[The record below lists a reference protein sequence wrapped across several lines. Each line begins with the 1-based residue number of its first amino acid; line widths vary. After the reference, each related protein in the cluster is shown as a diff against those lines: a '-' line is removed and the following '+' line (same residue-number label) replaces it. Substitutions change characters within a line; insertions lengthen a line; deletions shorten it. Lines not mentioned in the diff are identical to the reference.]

1 MGGSY
6 HKGNSNT
13 NGGGHSHR
21 DHSHRGKPYG
31 LMLLLAFGAALLG
44 VMVLHKLRE
53 RRIFYLLV
61 HEKDQELISFQ
72 LLLQKEKDY
81 SKEMRRKNEEMKA
94 KIYSLR
100 NQKMELDRRI
110 LEKQSTIDLLKDEK
124 RTLESAL
131 EEKQNEFKMLREKE
145 IDPGKENP
153 QLITL
158 MESLKQKEAEIED
171 LKHRLEYPVKVWSV
185 STDDPS
191 SPPVNLTVNGSVT
204 GQDQS
209 EVIMSN
215 KEGEQL
221 QESSNYMRNENSTSE
236 DGNKLKSNNFRE
248 AGSIARVEEG
258 TENKAE
264 DTTRREMMREQM
276 QKLKNLKDGLKNGS
290 YVIEKP
296 SEEVQGNKNEDS
308 HNGGDFGSGK
318 REDEMKVMGKLEN
331 SQEHDHRELDEI
343 HKDERKLEEPENSS
357 IGRISR
363 MRAKH
368 GHASKTKGKKWRMLV
383 KNRWLENN
391 GNSINDKAV
400 RMKTRKFFIGDQDGL
415 KGRTTENK
423 DKMEREGGEMGV
435 NDPMEVRKAADS
447 SDGKDLNS
455 NLVYAD
461 TNHQVVNGQEMLE
474 NPHNFPKEVQLLKNG
489 TANGDV
495 SNIIL
500 DDRKQ
505 KLDKVRESS
514 EEHEASGIQQDTSS
528 GNINEVEKDTEQT
541 SIDETTE
548 VPEDL
553 EDGNV
558 KESEKGEDSLEDVEE
573 EEYKDDTDES

>member
-1 MGGSY
+1 MALFI
-6 HKGNSNT
+6 NT
-13 NGGGHSHR
+13 NGGG
-21 DHSHRGKPYG
+21 HSHRGKPYG

-44 VMVLHKLRE
+44 VMLLHKLRE
-53 RRIFYLLV
+53 RRIFNLLV
-61 HEKDQELISFQ
+61 QEKDQELISFQ

-81 SKEMRRKNEEMKA
+81 SKEMKRKNEEMKA

-110 LEKQSTIDLLKDEK
+110 LEKQSTIDSLKDEK
-124 RTLESAL
+124 RTMESAL
-131 EEKQNEFKMLREKE
+131 EEKQNEFKMLSEKE
-145 IDPGKENP
+145 IDPGKENS

-191 SPPVNLTVNGSVT
+191 SPPLNLTVNGSVA

-221 QESSNYMRNENSTSE
+221 QESSNYMRDENSTSE
-236 DGNKLKSNNFRE
+236 DGNELKSNNFRE
-248 AGSIARVEEG
+248 AGSIVRVEEG

-264 DTTRREMMREQM
+264 DTTRREMMREHM
-276 QKLKNLKDGLKNGS
+276 QKLENS
-290 YVIEKP
+290 
-296 SEEVQGNKNEDS
+296 QDS
-308 HNGGDFGSGK
+308 QNGGDFGIGK
-318 REDEMKVMGKLEN
+318 RDDEMKVIGKLEN
-331 SQEHDHRELDEI
+331 SRERDRQELDEI

-363 MRAKH
+363 MRGKH
-368 GHASKTKGKKWRMLV
+368 GHASKTKGKKWRVLV

-400 RMKTRKFFIGDQDGL
+400 RMKGRNFFLGDQDGL
-415 KGRTTENK
+415 KGRTAENK

-435 NDPMEVRKAADS
+435 NDPMEVRKAVDS
-447 SDGKDLNS
+447 SDGKDLTS
-455 NLVYAD
+455 NLVNAD
-461 TNHQVVNGQEMLE
+461 TNHQVVSGQEMLE

-528 GNINEVEKDTEQT
+528 GNFNEVEKDTEQT

-548 VPEDL
+548 VTEDL
-553 EDGNV
+553 ADGNEQ
-558 KESEKGEDSLEDVEE
+558 ESEKGEDDLEDVEE
-573 EEYKDDTDES
+573 EEYKEDTDES

>member
-1 MGGSY
+1 M
-6 HKGNSNT
+6 K
-13 NGGGHSHR
+13 
-21 DHSHRGKPYG
+21 
-31 LMLLLAFGAALLG
+31 
-44 VMVLHKLRE
+44 
-53 RRIFYLLV
+53 
-61 HEKDQELISFQ
+61 
-72 LLLQKEKDY
+72 
-81 SKEMRRKNEEMKA
+81 RKNEEMKA

-110 LEKQSTIDLLKDEK
+110 LEKQSTIDSLKDEK
-124 RTLESAL
+124 RTMESAL

-191 SPPVNLTVNGSVT
+191 SPPVNLTVNGSVH
-204 GQDQS
+204 DQS

-221 QESSNYMRNENSTSE
+221 QESSNYMRDENLTSE
-236 DGNKLKSNNFRE
+236 DGNELKSNNFRE
-248 AGSIARVEEG
+248 AGSIVRVEEG

-264 DTTRREMMREQM
+264 DTTRKEMMREQM
-276 QKLKNLKDGLKNGS
+276 QKLENLQDEGLKNGS
-290 YVIEKP
+290 YAIEKP
-296 SEEVQGNKNEDS
+296 IEEVQGNKNEDS
-308 HNGGDFGSGK
+308 HNGGDFGIGK
-318 REDEMKVMGKLEN
+318 RDDEMKVIEKLEN
-331 SQEHDHRELDEI
+331 SQERDRQELDEI

-363 MRAKH
+363 VRGKH
-368 GHASKTKGKKWRMLV
+368 GHASKTKGKKWRVLV
-383 KNRWLENN
+383 RNRWLENY

-400 RMKTRKFFIGDQDGL
+400 RMKSKKKILEGQDGL

-435 NDPMEVRKAADS
+435 TDPMEVRKAVDS
-447 SDGKDLNS
+447 SDGKDLTS
-455 NLVYAD
+455 NLVNAD
-461 TNHQVVNGQEMLE
+461 TNHQVVSGQEMLE

-500 DDRKQ
+500 NDRKQ

-548 VPEDL
+548 VTEDL

-558 KESEKGEDSLEDVEE
+558 QESEIGEDDLEDVEE
-573 EEYKDDTDES
+573 EEYKEDTDES

>member
-1 MGGSY
+1 M
-6 HKGNSNT
+6 K
-13 NGGGHSHR
+13 
-21 DHSHRGKPYG
+21 
-31 LMLLLAFGAALLG
+31 
-44 VMVLHKLRE
+44 
-53 RRIFYLLV
+53 
-61 HEKDQELISFQ
+61 
-72 LLLQKEKDY
+72 
-81 SKEMRRKNEEMKA
+81 RKNEEMKA

-110 LEKQSTIDLLKDEK
+110 LEKQTTIDSLKDEK
-124 RTLESAL
+124 RTMESAL
-131 EEKQNEFKMLREKE
+131 EEKQKEFKMLREKE

-171 LKHRLEYPVKVWSV
+171 LKQRLEYPVKVWSV

-191 SPPVNLTVNGSVT
+191 SLPVNLTVNGSVA

-221 QESSNYMRNENSTSE
+221 QESSIHMHDENSTSE

-248 AGSIARVEEG
+248 AGNIVRVEEG

-264 DTTRREMMREQM
+264 DTTREMMREQM
-276 QKLKNLKDGLKNGS
+276 QKLENSQDVGLKNGS

-296 SEEVQGNKNEDS
+296 IEEVQGNKNEDS
-308 HNGGDFGSGK
+308 HNGGDFGIGK
-318 REDEMKVMGKLEN
+318 RDDEMKVTGKLEN
-331 SQEHDHRELDEI
+331 SQEHDHQELDEI

-363 MRAKH
+363 MRGKH
-368 GHASKTKGKKWRMLV
+368 GHASKPKGKKWRMLV
-383 KNRWLENN
+383 NNRWLENN

-400 RMKTRKFFIGDQDGL
+400 RMKSRKFFIGDQDGS
-415 KGRTTENK
+415 KGRATENK

-461 TNHQVVNGQEMLE
+461 TNHQEVNGQEMLE
-474 NPHNFPKEVQLLKNG
+474 NPHNFPKEVQLLKNE
-489 TANGDV
+489 TSNGDV

-528 GNINEVEKDTEQT
+528 GNINEVDKDTEQT

-558 KESEKGEDSLEDVEE
+558 QESEEGEDGLEDVEE
-573 EEYKDDTDES
+573 EEEEEEEYKEDR

>member
-1 MGGSY
+1 M
-6 HKGNSNT
+6 K
-13 NGGGHSHR
+13 
-21 DHSHRGKPYG
+21 
-31 LMLLLAFGAALLG
+31 
-44 VMVLHKLRE
+44 
-53 RRIFYLLV
+53 
-61 HEKDQELISFQ
+61 
-72 LLLQKEKDY
+72 
-81 SKEMRRKNEEMKA
+81 RKNEEMKA

-110 LEKQSTIDLLKDEK
+110 LEKQSTIDSLKDEK
-124 RTLESAL
+124 RTMESAL
-131 EEKQNEFKMLREKE
+131 EEKQNEFKMFREKE

-191 SPPVNLTVNGSVT
+191 SPPVNLTVNGSVH
-204 GQDQS
+204 DQS

-221 QESSNYMRNENSTSE
+221 QESSNYMRDENLTSE
-236 DGNKLKSNNFRE
+236 DGNELKSNNFRE
-248 AGSIARVEEG
+248 AGSIVRVEEG

-264 DTTRREMMREQM
+264 DTTRKEMMREQM
-276 QKLKNLKDGLKNGS
+276 QKLENLQDEGLKNGS
-290 YVIEKP
+290 YAIEKP
-296 SEEVQGNKNEDS
+296 IEEVQGNKNEDS
-308 HNGGDFGSGK
+308 HNGGDFGIGK
-318 REDEMKVMGKLEN
+318 RDDEMKVIEKLEN
-331 SQEHDHRELDEI
+331 SQERDRQELDEI
-343 HKDERKLEEPENSS
+343 HKDERKLDEPENSS

-363 MRAKH
+363 VRGKR
-368 GHASKTKGKKWRMLV
+368 GHASKTKGKKWRVLV
-383 KNRWLENN
+383 KNRWLENY

-400 RMKTRKFFIGDQDGL
+400 RMKSKKFFLGDQDGL

-435 NDPMEVRKAADS
+435 NDPMEVRKVVNS
-447 SDGKDLNS
+447 SDGKDLTS
-455 NLVYAD
+455 NLVNAD
-461 TNHQVVNGQEMLE
+461 TNHQVVSGQEMLE
-474 NPHNFPKEVQLLKNG
+474 NPHNFPKEVQLLKHG

-500 DDRKQ
+500 NDRKQ

-548 VPEDL
+548 VTEDL

-558 KESEKGEDSLEDVEE
+558 QESEKGEDDLADVEE
-573 EEYKDDTDES
+573 EEYKEDTDES

>member
-13 NGGGHSHR
+13 NGGG
-21 DHSHRGKPYG
+21 HSHRGKPYG

-44 VMVLHKLRE
+44 VMLLHKLRE
-53 RRIFYLLV
+53 RRIFNLLV
-61 HEKDQELISFQ
+61 QEKDQELISFQ

-81 SKEMRRKNEEMKA
+81 SKEMKRKNEEMKA

-110 LEKQSTIDLLKDEK
+110 LEKQSTIDSLKDEK
-124 RTLESAL
+124 RTMESAL
-131 EEKQNEFKMLREKE
+131 EEKQNEFKMLSEKE
-145 IDPGKENP
+145 IDPGKENS

-158 MESLKQKEAEIED
+158 MESLKQKEIED

-191 SPPVNLTVNGSVT
+191 SPPVNLTVNGSVA

-221 QESSNYMRNENSTSE
+221 QESGNYMRDENSTSE
-236 DGNKLKSNNFRE
+236 DGNELKSNNFGE
-248 AGSIARVEEG
+248 AGSIVRVEEG

-276 QKLKNLKDGLKNGS
+276 QKLENSQDGLKNGS

-296 SEEVQGNKNEDS
+296 IEEVQGNKNEDS
-308 HNGGDFGSGK
+308 QNGGDFGIGK
-318 REDEMKVMGKLEN
+318 RDDEMKVIGKLEN
-331 SQEHDHRELDEI
+331 SQERDRQELDEI

-363 MRAKH
+363 MRGKH
-368 GHASKTKGKKWRMLV
+368 GHASKTKGKKWRVLV

-391 GNSINDKAV
+391 GNSVNDKAV
-400 RMKTRKFFIGDQDGL
+400 RMKSRNFFLGDQDGL

-435 NDPMEVRKAADS
+435 NDPMEVRKAVDS
-447 SDGKDLNS
+447 SDGKDLTS
-455 NLVYAD
+455 NLVNAD
-461 TNHQVVNGQEMLE
+461 TNHQVVSGQEMLE
-474 NPHNFPKEVQLLKNG
+474 NPHNFPKVVQLLKNG

-500 DDRKQ
+500 DDRKR

-548 VPEDL
+548 VTEDL
-553 EDGNV
+553 EDGNEQ
-558 KESEKGEDSLEDVEE
+558 ESEKGEDDLEDVEE
-573 EEYKDDTDES
+573 KEYKEDTDES

>member
-1 MGGSY
+1 MLALKKY
-6 HKGNSNT
+6 NVEYLAVLNT
-13 NGGGHSHR
+13 TT
-21 DHSHRGKPYG
+21 
-31 LMLLLAFGAALLG
+31 
-44 VMVLHKLRE
+44 
-53 RRIFYLLV
+53 
-61 HEKDQELISFQ
+61 ISSIM
-72 LLLQKEKDY
+72 QKEKDY
-81 SKEMRRKNEEMKA
+81 SKEMKWKNEEMKA

-110 LEKQSTIDLLKDEK
+110 LEKQSTIDSLKDEK
-124 RTLESAL
+124 RTMESAL
-131 EEKQNEFKMLREKE
+131 EEEQNEFKMLREKE

-171 LKHRLEYPVKVWSV
+171 LKNRLEYPFKVWSV

-221 QESSNYMRNENSTSE
+221 QESSNYMRDENTTSE
-236 DGNKLKSNNFRE
+236 DANKLKSNNFRE
-248 AGSIARVEEG
+248 AGSIVRVEEG
-258 TENKAE
+258 TENKAQH
-264 DTTRREMMREQM
+264 TTRREMMREQM
-276 QKLKNLKDGLKNGS
+276 QKLENSQDEGLKNGS

-308 HNGGDFGSGK
+308 HNGGDFGIGK
-318 REDEMKVMGKLEN
+318 RDDEMKVIGKLEN
-331 SQEHDHRELDEI
+331 SQEHNHRELDEI
-343 HKDERKLEEPENSS
+343 HKDERKLEEPKNTS

-363 MRAKH
+363 MRGKH

-400 RMKTRKFFIGDQDGL
+400 RMKSRKFFIGDRDGL
-415 KGRTTENK
+415 KGRTNENK
-423 DKMEREGGEMGV
+423 DKMERVGGEMDV
-435 NDPMEVRKAADS
+435 NDPMEVRKAVDS

-455 NLVYAD
+455 NLVNAD
-461 TNHQVVNGQEMLE
+461 KNHQVVNGQEMLE

-558 KESEKGEDSLEDVEE
+558 QESEKGEDGLEDVEE
-573 EEYKDDTDES
+573 EAEEEEEYKEDTDES